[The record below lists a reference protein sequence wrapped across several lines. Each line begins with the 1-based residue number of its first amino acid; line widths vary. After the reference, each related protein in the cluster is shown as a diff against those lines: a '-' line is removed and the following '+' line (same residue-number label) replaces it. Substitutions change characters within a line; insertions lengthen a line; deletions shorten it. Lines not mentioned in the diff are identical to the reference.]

1 MYCAP
6 ILTYREKREEQI
18 KSRFESVCTLTIGKS
33 ILGRDISAFKIGNG
47 KQSILAVAS
56 HHAKEYIT
64 TLGIYEFIDF
74 LTNNSTRPRTFMG
87 ISLDFL
93 LENYS
98 YYLVP
103 ALNPDGIELH
113 LSGDGQNPLSERQRR
128 MSGGSFA
135 SWQSNARGV
144 DLNHN
149 YDYRFAEYKAIER
162 SHSICAGNTRYSGEY
177 PESEPE
183 TRALSN
189 LVRTLMPAAVV
200 SFHTQGREIYFSP
213 ANEKTERRARRIASA
228 VGYSVKAKEGF
239 YAYGGLCDYTGEVLG
254 IPSFTVELGLGESPL
269 PESSLPEIVTV
280 TRKTLILLPS
290 LL

>member
-1 MYCAP
+1 MFTFP
-6 ILTYREKREEQI
+6 DENFRRKKDEQY
-18 KSRFESVCTLTIGKS
+18 KKHFDVLSPVGIGKS
-33 ILGRDISAFKIGNG
+33 ILGREIYAYKIGRG
-47 KQSILAVAS
+47 KRCVLAVAS
-56 HHAKEYIT
+56 HHAREYIT
-64 TLGIYEFIDF
+64 SLGIYAFIDF
-74 LTNNSTRPRTFMG
+74 FIDNATRPRTFMG

-113 LSGDGQNPLSERQRR
+113 LSGDRQNPLSERQRR

-149 YDYRFAEYKAIER
+149 YDYRFSEYKVLERQNAI
-162 SHSICAGNTRYSGEY
+162 SAGNTRYSGEY

-200 SFHTQGREIYFSP
+200 SFHTQGREIYYSP
-213 ANEKTERRARRIASA
+213 SDEKTKRRAHRLSNILS
-228 VGYSVKAKEGF
+228 YTLKDKEGF
-239 YAYGGLCDYTGEVLG
+239 CAYGGLCDYTGEVLG

-269 PESSLPEIVTV
+269 PESSLPEIVTA